1 MIQLLK
7 LENQAKKW
15 YDKSAAAYMR
25 QLRQRLCHELLFCHA
40 SEAECASCWQLADK
54 DGVAG
59 TSAGA
64 GASADSKAETRTG
77 VRLPLMQALLR
88 LDAATNELREALF
101 SLTEGGGAPTLF
113 VNALETEGGTA
124 KLSLEEDGLEIV
136 EQPIQSHSQDQG
148 RQGKRSSDAGA
159 SCPAAFKNTASSCP
173 SARAANT
180 GAQEERCV
188 RPKAT
193 KHSSPGSLRDVASV
207 AVPSAALPIPVLP
220 PGEIGVFSA
229 TK

>member
-25 QLRQRLCHELLFCHA
+25 QLRQRLCYDLSFPHA
-40 SEAECASCWQLADK
+40 TEAECARCWQLADT

-59 TSAGA
+59 ASAVV
-64 GASADSKAETRTG
+64 GASADAKAEIRTG
-77 VRLPLMQALLR
+77 VRLPLMHVLVR

-113 VNALETEGGTA
+113 VSALETEGGTA

-136 EQPIQSHSQDQG
+136 EQPIQSYSQDQG
-148 RQGKRSSDAGA
+148 RQGKRNTSEGA
-159 SCPAAFKNTASSCP
+159 SCPAACKNTASSCP
-173 SARAANT
+173 RAANT
-180 GAQEERCV
+180 GAQDERCV
-188 RPKAT
+188 RAKAT
-193 KHSSPGSLRDVASV
+193 SNSSPGSLRDVACV
-207 AVPSAALPIPVLP
+207 ALPSTALP
-220 PGEIGVFSA
+220 MNA
-229 TK
+229 TTG